1 VTALAAALQTM
12 TDTLAA
18 DGYLLH
24 ADRAGDLVLVAV
36 EAGPEACEDCLV
48 PKAMMERMILD
59 TLSRA
64 GIPAAGVELSY
75 PAEA

>member
-1 VTALAAALQTM
+1 VTALTEALQTM
-12 TDTLAA
+12 SDTLAA
-18 DGYLLH
+18 DGYVLH
-24 ADRAGDLVLVAV
+24 ADRAGDLVRVAF

-59 TLSRA
+59 ALSRA

-75 PAEA
+75 PPEA